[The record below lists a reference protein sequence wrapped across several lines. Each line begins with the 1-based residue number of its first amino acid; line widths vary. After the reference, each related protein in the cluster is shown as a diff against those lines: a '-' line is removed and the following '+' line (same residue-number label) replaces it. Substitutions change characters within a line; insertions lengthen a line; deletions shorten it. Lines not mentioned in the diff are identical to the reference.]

1 MEKQKEICYN
11 IQLEKK
17 RSGIMAVITNRFG
30 SLEYLTAQ
38 RISVP
43 HLFTTRRGGVSSG
56 IYKSLNL
63 GMHRGDSEENVKKNF
78 ETLAEALGVSTN
90 GLVLTRQTH
99 SDMVRVVTK
108 ADAKGLD
115 HRMYPECDALITD
128 DPGMGLVIF
137 TADCTP
143 ILLWDPVTGAVG
155 AAHAGWRGTAA
166 QIAGKTA
173 RAMEESF
180 GCKPENLRAAIGPNI
195 GACCFETD
203 EEVPLAMR
211 ESFGEEVEEFIR
223 YDGIKYRLDLKGIN
237 ALALKRAGVSQIEIS
252 DECTMCQHDRF
263 WSHRYTRGERGSLGA
278 VIVCTADP
286 K

>member
-1 MEKQKEICYN
+1 
-11 IQLEKK
+11 
-17 RSGIMAVITNRFG
+17 MAVITNHFG

-43 HLFTTRRGGVSSG
+43 HMFTTRHGGVSSG

-78 ETLAEALGVSTN
+78 ETLAEALGVSVN
-90 GLVLTRQTH
+90 RLVLTRQTH
-99 SDMVRVVTK
+99 SDVVRVVTK

-115 HRMYPECDALITD
+115 HRMYPECDAMITD
-128 DPGMGLVIF
+128 DPGTGLVIF

-166 QIAGKTA
+166 QIAGKA
-173 RAMEESF
+173 AQAMAKNF
-180 GCKPENLRAAIGPNI
+180 GCKPEDLRAAIGPNI

-203 EEVPLAMR
+203 GEVPQAMR
-211 ESFGEEVEEFIR
+211 ESFGEEAEEFICF
-223 YDGIKYRLDLKGIN
+223 DGTKYRLDLKGIN
-237 ALALKRAGVSQIEIS
+237 ALALKRAGVSRIEIS
-252 DECTMCQHDRF
+252 TECTMCQHDRF
-263 WSHRYTRGERGSLGA
+263 WSHRYTHGERGSQGA
-278 VIVCTADP
+278 IIVCP
-286 K
+286 EL